1 MYRIETS
8 LHLFVSWQL
17 VGHFIPDLI
26 KVWIVT
32 DVPTMLQLCAHI
44 VCSVSDTIQVLAAA
58 FDGFEKYLAAFC
70 LLPFLSTTKKKGE
83 RKQCASDY
91 CHFPCDKQLI
101 LDFDFPLYSP
111 VTTTFSHMTCQDWL
125 LPQPLYS
132 FILSV
137 IHPYQCALVNGKS
150 GFASA

>member
-70 LLPFLSTTKKKGE
+70 LLPFLSTTKKGREKAV
-83 RKQCASDY
+83 C
-91 CHFPCDKQLI
+91 I
-101 LDFDFPLYSP
+101 
-111 VTTTFSHMTCQDWL
+111 WL
-125 LPQPLYS
+125 LPFSMWQTINTWFRFP
-132 FILSV
+132 FILTSHYHV
-137 IHPYQCALVNGKS
+137 FSHDLLRL
-150 GFASA
+150 ASAAASLLIHSFSHSSLPMCLGKR